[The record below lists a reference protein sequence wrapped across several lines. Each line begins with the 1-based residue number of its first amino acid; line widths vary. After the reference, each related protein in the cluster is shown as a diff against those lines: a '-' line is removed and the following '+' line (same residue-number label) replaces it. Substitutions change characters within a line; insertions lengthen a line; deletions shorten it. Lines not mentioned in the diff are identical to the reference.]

1 MAIYNRL
8 GQSKFIYPIS
18 TICMLTVSQLSSAQ
32 SRPVIEEVIVTAQK
46 RAQNVQDIPVAV
58 TAIDAQSIE
67 QLGIQS
73 SADVVRIVPSLT
85 VTEGNNKTNS
95 AFSIRG
101 IGTNTFGIGIEQ
113 AVVMIVD
120 DVALVQQGQ
129 SLANLIDI
137 ERIEVLRGPQ
147 STLFGKAASA
157 GVISITTKRPSEQF
171 EGTAEVTATDEQ
183 AYRVVGSV
191 SGPLSD
197 NIGYRVTGFWHDTD
211 GYVKNIA
218 KGYDD
223 FNGEKGEGFRSKLQ
237 WDVGDNTE
245 ITMGA
250 YYTDEKSDCC
260 ARVFRELNP
269 EDARFQ
275 NLIDI
280 SSGISPSEDNT
291 TVRYDTLPDSDNDTK
306 GINLRIAHNI
316 GEYTFLSITAYDE
329 WKYTNK
335 EDVDFSDEI
344 PDFIVD
350 QLGVSQFFSDSD
362 RKSDYLSQ
370 EFRLVSPVYDKFDY
384 LIGFFYAKSDIDRDF
399 YRNLPVA
406 PVDEYSH
413 AESENLAVFG
423 QLNWNFTSM
432 TSASIGLRY
441 LDEQIEAKYINFLEP
456 TTVTAHANDGDGDV
470 VGKVSLQHFVR
481 EGVMLYTSYTRGY
494 KGQAYDIAN
503 FDNVGGLDPVKPEI
517 SDAYELGLKSML
529 WDQRMQL
536 NITAFYAEYDD
547 FQVQGADTTSQVI
560 EFQLN
565 NAGKLETKGVEL
577 ETTTLLTDQLALTF
591 NASYVDAEINDFDG
605 ANCYVGQT
613 PESGCIDGTQTID
626 GGELPNSPK
635 WKYTALLDY
644 EYPLNSLPF
653 DGFANVIYT
662 WQDDV
667 RFGIDQDPLTTQK
680 SYGVTNLRI
689 GIKDNSERYEI
700 SAFVNNLFAEHYVG
714 DQLNLSSFF
723 PPGTTAIIQTVPRN
737 AQRYWGMK
745 AKLNF

>member
-1 MAIYNRL
+1 MAISKRL
-8 GQSKFIYPIS
+8 GEAKFAFPIS
-18 TICMLTVSQLSSAQ
+18 AIWILTASQLSIAQ
-32 SRPVIEEVIVTAQK
+32 TRPVLEEVIVTAQK

-58 TAIDAQSIE
+58 TAIDARSIE

-101 IGTNTFGIGIEQ
+101 IGTNTFGIGVEQ

-157 GVISITTKRPSEQF
+157 GVINIATKRPSEQF
-171 EGTAEVTATDEQ
+171 EGAAEATGTDEQ

-197 NIGYRVTGFWHDTD
+197 NVGYRITGFWHDTD

-218 KGYDD
+218 KGYGD

-245 ITMGA
+245 ITLGA
-250 YYTDEKSDCC
+250 YYTSENSDCC
-260 ARVFRELNP
+260 AHVFRELDP

-275 NLIDI
+275 NLIDV
-280 SSGISPSEDNT
+280 SSGITPSKDNRK
-291 TVRYDTLPDSDNDTK
+291 VRYDTLPDSDNDTN
-306 GINLRIAHNI
+306 GTNLRIDHNL
-316 GEYTFLSITAYDE
+316 GEFKFLSITAYDE

-335 EDVDFSDEI
+335 EDVDFSDEV
-344 PDFIVD
+344 PKFIVD

-362 RKSDYLSQ
+362 RKSEYLSQ
-370 EFRLVSPVYDKFDY
+370 EFRLVSPVYEKFDY
-384 LIGFFYAKSDIDRDF
+384 LIGFFYAKSDVDRNF

-413 AESENLAVFG
+413 AGSENLAVFG
-423 QLNWNFTSM
+423 QLNWNFTSS
-432 TSASIGLRY
+432 TSANVGLRY
-441 LDEQIEAKYINFLEP
+441 LNEQIDAKYRNFLEP
-456 TTVTAHANDGDGDV
+456 TPATVHANDSDGDV
-470 VGKVSLQHFVR
+470 VGKVSLQHFVM

-503 FDNVGGLDPVKPEI
+503 FGNADRLDPVKPEI
-517 SDAYELGLKSML
+517 SDAYELGLKSTF

-536 NITAFYAEYDD
+536 NITGFYAEYND

-565 NAGKLETKGVEL
+565 NAGKLETNGVEL
-577 ETTTLLTDQLALTF
+577 ETITLLTDQLALTF
-591 NASYVDAEINDFDG
+591 NASYVDAEINDFHG
-605 ANCYVGQT
+605 ANCYVGQS
-613 PESGCIDGTQTID
+613 PESGCVNGTQTID

-644 EYPLNSLPF
+644 RYPLKRFPF

-667 RFGIDQDPLTTQK
+667 RFGIDQDPLTKQS

-689 GIKDNSERYEI
+689 GVKDKSERYEI

-714 DQLNLSSFF
+714 DELNLSSFF

-737 AQRYWGMK
+737 AQRYWGVR